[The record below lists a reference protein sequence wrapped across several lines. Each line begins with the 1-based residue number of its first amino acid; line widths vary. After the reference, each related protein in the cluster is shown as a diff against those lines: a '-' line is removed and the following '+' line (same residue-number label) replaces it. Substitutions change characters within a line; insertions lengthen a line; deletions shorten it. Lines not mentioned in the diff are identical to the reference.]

1 MPDDGDSGLAPAPAL
16 QPAAPV
22 AGQQSP
28 AWLAAHR
35 FLLPA
40 HAEATHAA
48 ALEAARQGALEQPHP
63 VRWSILRKVQAED
76 EARLQRGK
84 KKRMRKLTTSKHI
97 NRTSYAALKVDLA
110 MHILNAEI
118 ADQLR
123 LRRHGGWV

>member
-1 MPDDGDSGLAPAPAL
+1 MREK
-16 QPAAPV
+16 AANKV
-22 AGQQSP
+22 ANK
-28 AWLAAHR
+28 
-35 FLLPA
+35 A
-40 HAEATHAA
+40 HAKQHK
-48 ALEAARQGALEQPHP
+48 L
-63 VRWSILRKVQAED
+63 VRILRKVQAED